1 MPDPRLTE
9 LSQVEEPFL
18 RQLEGLGWRVL
29 HGDKYDP
36 ASTLRESF
44 HEVIIESE
52 LRAALRQINPW
63 LEDDQIDELV
73 RHIQAPSSM
82 QLLKANE
89 EILGLLL
96 EGLPVSENRQ
106 THEVSPTIRYLDFKY
121 RANNRF
127 LAVSQFKV
135 KIPGAEK
142 HIIPDIVLFV
152 NGLPLVVVECK
163 SPAVADPLGEAIEQ
177 LRRYANQRDMVEGN
191 EKLFWFN
198 QFRVATFR
206 QGCRYAS
213 LTGEYDDYVEW
224 KDPYP
229 FKLSEIDIEGGEVVN
244 SQQVLI
250 QGMLNRE
257 TLLDLIHTYTVFG
270 TDSEGN
276 TIKIIPRYQQY
287 RTSCKIIERLKTKTE
302 PKERGGIVW
311 HTQGSG
317 KSLTMMFV
325 ARAVYH
331 DPSLSKFK
339 VVFIT
344 DRRDLQKQLGGT
356 AGSVGYSLK
365 PAASVSDLRKLL
377 RTRTPDLILGMI
389 HKFQDDKWSQSFPEL
404 NDSSDILVMIDEAH
418 RSQYKL
424 LGANLQVAL
433 PNAARIAFSGTPIEK
448 TEQEFG
454 DYIDKYSMRQS
465 LEDGVTVQI
474 VYEGRAHK
482 AEITDREAMNKRFED
497 VFAQFGKQERQL
509 ILGRYTLKAYLE
521 DNETI
526 QDKAIDMFEHYVS
539 HVFPNRFKAQ
549 VVAYTRLAAI
559 RYKEALEIAREQK
572 INEMI
577 AQNAAPEDIEQLRRM
592 KIEVVISASQNDTAT
607 YKPHTDD
614 SKHDKAIESFKLP
627 FDKENDRGVRG
638 DVGIL
643 IVCDMLITGFDAP
656 IEQVM
661 YLDNIIRDHNLLQ
674 AIARVNRVSD
684 KKEHG
689 FVVDYVG
696 IAHHLREA
704 LAAYDER
711 DVNDIL
717 DVVQNH
723 SADLDTLK
731 YQHGLLTEFFSKYG
745 IEDRNDIDA
754 CVDVLADEEIRD
766 DFIALTRAFNKAM
779 DRVLPDPVALKF
791 AGDLKLM
798 SFIRESARN
807 RFRDNKLSIKDASR
821 KIREIVDEYLI
832 SKGVDPKI
840 PPLEIF
846 SPEFAAR
853 IKARKSARANAE
865 EITHAI
871 RQHIT
876 ESYETDPEFYDR
888 LGEKLERVLAEYRD
902 NWERLL
908 KELEDV
914 LESLEKGRE
923 NENNYGFHPKTELP
937 FLALLK
943 REFYGKTNLDEI
955 SETERESLIS
965 TTADII
971 EMLRRETQQQVDF
984 WENYSAQKRV
994 RAYIL
999 NQLLSAFRGNK
1010 EFVKNRN
1017 QVVEKILELANYTR
1031 WNYRVPHD

>member
-18 RQLEGLGWRVL
+18 RQLERLGWRVL

-36 ASTLRESF
+36 ASTERETF
-44 HEVIIESE
+44 HEVIIEGE
-52 LRAALRQINPW
+52 LRAALKQINPW
-63 LEDDQIDELV
+63 LEDDQVDELV
-73 RHIQAPSSM
+73 RRIQAPSST

-89 EILGLLL
+89 EILRILL
-96 EGLPVSENRQ
+96 EGIPVSENRQ
-106 THEVSPTIRYLDFKY
+106 THEVSPTIRYLDFRY
-121 RANNRF
+121 SANNRF
-127 LAVSQFKV
+127 LAISQFKV

-163 SPAVADPLGEAIEQ
+163 SPVVADPLGEAIEQ
-177 LRRYANQRDMVEGN
+177 LKRYANQRGMVEGN

-198 QFRVATFR
+198 QFRVATYR
-206 QGCRYAS
+206 QKCHYAS
-213 LTGEYDDYVEW
+213 LTGEFDDFIEW

-229 FKLSEIDIEGGEVVN
+229 HTITEIDIEGGETVN
-244 SQQVLI
+244 SQQILI
-250 QGMLNRE
+250 QGMLNRDI
-257 TLLDLIHTYTVFG
+257 LLDLVHTYTVFS

-287 RTSCKIIERLKTKTE
+287 RTARKIIERLKTKTD

-325 ARAVYH
+325 ARAIYH

-339 VVFIT
+339 VVFLT
-344 DRRDLQKQLGGT
+344 DRKDLQKQLSGT
-356 AGSVGYSLK
+356 AGAVGYSLK

-377 RTRTPDLILGMI
+377 RTKTPDLILGMI
-389 HKFQDDKWSQSFPEL
+389 HKFQDDKWNQTFPEL
-404 NDSSDILVMIDEAH
+404 NDSNDILVMIDEAH

-424 LGANLQVAL
+424 LGANLQVGL
-433 PNAARIAFSGTPIEK
+433 PNATRIAFSGTPIEK
-448 TEQEFG
+448 TEREFG
-454 DYIDKYSMRQS
+454 DYIDKYTMRQS

-482 AEITDREAMNKRFED
+482 GEITDREAMNKRFED

-521 DNETI
+521 ENDTI
-526 QDKAIDMFEHYVS
+526 RDKAKDMFEHYVS

-559 RYKEALEIAREQK
+559 RYKDALEVAREK
-572 INEMI
+572 KVIELI
-577 AQNAAPEDIEQLRRM
+577 DQNAKAEDIEQLKKMR
-592 KIEVVISASQNDTAT
+592 IEVVISGSNNDTAE
-607 YKPHTDD
+607 YQPHTDD

-627 FDKENDRGVRG
+627 FDKENDHGVKG

-643 IVCDMLITGFDAP
+643 VVCDMLITGFDAP

-674 AIARVNRVSD
+674 AIARVNRVSE

-704 LAAYDER
+704 LAAYDEK

-717 DVVQNH
+717 GVLQNH
-723 SADLDTLK
+723 ATDLDMLK
-731 YQHGLLTEFFSKYG
+731 YQHGLLKNFFTRYG
-745 IEDRNDIDA
+745 VGDLRDIDT
-754 CVDVLADEEIRD
+754 CVDVLGDEEVRD
-766 DFIALTRAFNKAM
+766 DFIALTRSFNKAI
-779 DRVLPDPVALKF
+779 DRVLPDPAALNF
-791 AGDLKLM
+791 TGDLKLM
-798 SFIRESARN
+798 TFIRESARN
-807 RFRDNKLSIKDASR
+807 RYRDEKLSIKDASR

-846 SPEFAAR
+846 SPEFSAR
-853 IKARKSARANAE
+853 IKMRKSARANAE

-876 ESYETDPEFYDR
+876 ESYETDPEFFDR
-888 LGEKLERVLAEYRD
+888 LGEILERVLAEYRD
-902 NWERLL
+902 NWEKLV
-908 KELEDV
+908 KELEGVLDV
-914 LESLEKGRE
+914 LKKGRE
-923 NENNYGFHPKTELP
+923 NENNYGFNPKTELP

-943 REFYGKTNLDEI
+943 RELYGKTDLSEI
-955 SETERESLIS
+955 VDNERDTLIS
-965 TTADII
+965 TTGDII

-984 WENYSAQKRV
+984 WENYTAQKRV

-999 NQLLSAFRGNK
+999 NHLLPAFRGNR

-1017 QVVEKILELANYTR
+1017 QVVEKILELASYTS
-1031 WNYRVPHD
+1031 WN

>member
-1 MPDPRLTE
+1 MPVPPLTE
-9 LSQVEEPFL
+9 LEQVEESFL
-18 RQLEGLGWRVL
+18 RQLERMGWRVL
-29 HGDKYDP
+29 RGDKYDP
-36 ASTLRESF
+36 ASTLRDSF

-52 LRAALRQINPW
+52 LRAALKQINPW
-63 LEDDQIDELV
+63 LEDDQLDELV
-73 RHIQAPSSM
+73 RRVQAPQST

-96 EGLPVSENRQ
+96 EGVPVAENRQ
-106 THEVSPTIRYLDFKY
+106 THEVSPTIRYLDFRY
-121 RANNRF
+121 SANNRF

-135 KIPGAEK
+135 KITGTEK

-163 SPAVADPLGEAIEQ
+163 SPAVVDPIGEAIEQ
-177 LRRYANQRDMVEGN
+177 LKRYTNQRGMVEGN

-198 QFRVATFR
+198 QFRVATSR
-206 QGCRYAS
+206 QVCRYAS
-213 LTGEYDDYVEW
+213 LTGGFDDYVEW

-229 FKLSEIDIEGGEVVN
+229 FRLSEINTEGGDVVN

-250 QGMLNRE
+250 QGMLHRE
-257 TLLDLIHTYTVFG
+257 TLLDLVHTYTVFG

-287 RTSCKIIERLKTKTE
+287 RTSRKIIERLKSKTD

-331 DPSLSKFK
+331 DPSLGKFK

-344 DRRDLQKQLGGT
+344 DRRDLQRQLTGT

-365 PAASVSDLRKLL
+365 PAGSVSDLRKLL
-377 RTRTPDLILGMI
+377 STRTPDLILGMI
-389 HKFQDDKWSQSFPEL
+389 HKFQDDQWSQSFPEL
-404 NDSSDILVMIDEAH
+404 NDSPDILIMIDEAH

-433 PNAARIAFSGTPIEK
+433 PNATRVAFSGTPIEK
-448 TEQEFG
+448 TEREFG
-454 DYIDKYSMRQS
+454 DYIDKYTMRQS
-465 LEDGVTVQI
+465 LDDGVTVQI

-497 VFAQFGKQERQL
+497 VFAQLGKEERQL
-509 ILGRYTLKAYLE
+509 ILGHYTLKAYLE
-521 DNETI
+521 DVETI
-526 QDKAIDMFEHYVS
+526 RDKAADMFEHYVS

-559 RYKEALEIAREQK
+559 RYKEALELAREQK
-572 INEMI
+572 LNEMV
-577 AQNAAPEDIEQLRRM
+577 ASHVKASDIEQLQKLR
-592 KIEVVISASQNDTAT
+592 IEVIISGSNNDEAV

-614 SKHDKAIESFKLP
+614 RQHDKAIESFKLP
-627 FDKENDRGVRG
+627 FDKVNDRGVTG

-643 IVCDMLITGFDAP
+643 VVCDMLITGFDAP

-674 AIARVNRVSD
+674 AIARVNRVSE

-696 IAHHLREA
+696 ITHHLRQA
-704 LAAYDER
+704 LAAYDEK

-717 DVVQNH
+717 DVVHNH
-723 SADLDTLK
+723 AADLDMLK
-731 YQHGLLTEFFSKYG
+731 YQHGLLKEFFSKYG
-745 IEDRNDIDA
+745 VENPNDLDA

-766 DFIALTRAFNKAM
+766 DFIALTRTFNKAI
-779 DRVLPDPVALKF
+779 DRVLPDPQALPF
-791 AGDLKLM
+791 TNDLKRLA
-798 SFIRESARN
+798 FIRESARN
-807 RFRDNKLSIKDASR
+807 RYRDDKLSIRDASR
-821 KIREIVDEYLI
+821 KIREIVDEYLV

-853 IKARKSARANAE
+853 IKSRTSPRANAE
-865 EITHAI
+865 EVTHAI

-876 ESYETDPEFYDR
+876 ENYETDPEFFDR

-902 NWERLL
+902 NWERLA
-908 KELEDV
+908 KELEQV
-914 LESLEKGRE
+914 LGSLKKGRE
-923 NENNYGFHPKTELP
+923 DENSYGFNPKTELP

-943 REFYGKTNLDEI
+943 RELYGKTDLGELTDQ
-955 SETERESLIS
+955 ERETLIS
-965 TTADII
+965 TAADII

-984 WENYSAQKRV
+984 WENFGAQKRV
-994 RAYIL
+994 RAYIANRFL
-999 NQLLSAFRGNK
+999 MTFQKNK
-1010 EFVKNRN
+1010 TFIGRRKE
-1017 QVVEKILELANYTR
+1017 VVETIMAMAYTR
-1031 WNYRVPHD
+1031 PLN

>member
-1 MPDPRLTE
+1 MVDLRLSE

-29 HGDKYDP
+29 RGDKYDP
-36 ASTLRESF
+36 ASTERESF

-52 LRAALRQINPW
+52 LRAALMQINPW
-63 LEDDQIDELV
+63 LEDDQVDELV
-73 RHIQAPSSM
+73 RRIQAPQST

-96 EGLPVSENRQ
+96 EGQSVAENRQ
-106 THEVSPTIRYLDFKY
+106 TREGHPNARYMDFNY
-121 RANNRF
+121 TANNRF

-135 KIPGAEK
+135 KIPGTEK
-142 HIIPDIVLFV
+142 HILPDVVLFV

-163 SPAVADPLGEAIEQ
+163 SPVVADPLGEAIEQ
-177 LRRYANQRDMVEGN
+177 LKRYANQRGMAEGN

-206 QGCRYAS
+206 QQCRYAS
-213 LTGEYDDYVEW
+213 LTGGFDDYIEW

-229 FKLSEIDIEGGEVVN
+229 FKLSEIDTEGGEVVN
-244 SQQVLI
+244 SQQMLI
-250 QGMLNRE
+250 QGMLHRE
-257 TLLDLIHTYTVFG
+257 TLLDIIHSYTVFG
-270 TDSEGN
+270 ADSEGN

-287 RTSCKIIERLKTKTE
+287 RTSRKIIDRLKTRND

-331 DPSLSKFK
+331 DSSLSKFK

-344 DRRDLQKQLGGT
+344 DRRDLQRQLGGT
-356 AGSVGYSLK
+356 AGSVGYSLR
-365 PAASVSDLRKLL
+365 PAASVSDLRRLL
-377 RTRTPDLILGMI
+377 RTKTPDLILGMI
-389 HKFQDDKWSQSFPEL
+389 HKFQDDQWSQTFPEL

-448 TEQEFG
+448 TEREFG
-454 DYIDKYSMRQS
+454 DYIDKYTMRQS

-482 AEITDREAMNKRFED
+482 GEITDREAMNKRFED
-497 VFAQFGKQERQL
+497 VFAQFGKEERQL

-521 DNETI
+521 DTETI
-526 QDKAIDMFEHYVS
+526 RDKAADMFEHYVS

-559 RYKEALEIAREQK
+559 RYKEALELARERR

-577 AQNAAPEDIEQLRRM
+577 AHKAKREEIEQLQKMRV
-592 KIEVVISASQNDTAT
+592 EVIISGSNNDEAV

-614 SKHDKAIESFKLP
+614 DKHNKAIESFKLP
-627 FDKENDRGVRG
+627 FDKVNDRGVKG

-643 IVCDMLITGFDAP
+643 VVCDMLITGFDAP

-661 YLDNIIRDHNLLQ
+661 YLDNIVRDHNLLQ

-696 IAHHLREA
+696 IAHHLRRA
-704 LAAYDER
+704 LAAYDEK
-711 DVNDIL
+711 DVDEIL
-717 DVVQNH
+717 DVFHNH
-723 SADLDTLK
+723 TADLDMLK
-731 YQHGLLTEFFSKYG
+731 YQHSLLTEFFSKYG
-745 IEDRNDIDA
+745 VGDTNDIDA

-766 DFIALTRAFNKAM
+766 DFIALTRAFNRAM
-779 DRVLPDPVALKF
+779 DRVLPNPAALKF
-791 AGDLKLM
+791 AADLKLM
-798 SFIRESARN
+798 AFIRESARN

-821 KIREIVDEYLI
+821 KIRGIVDEYLV

-853 IKARKSARANAE
+853 IKTRKSARANAE

-876 ESYETDPEFYDR
+876 ENYETDPEFYDR

-914 LESLEKGRE
+914 LESLKQGRE
-923 NENNYGFHPKTELP
+923 NENNYGFDIKNELP

-943 REFYGKTNLDEI
+943 RELYSKTKMEELPEA
-955 SETERESLIS
+955 ERESLIS

-1017 QVVEKILELANYTR
+1017 QVVEKILELANYTH
-1031 WNYRVPHD
+1031 WN

>member
-1 MPDPRLTE
+1 MTDNIRLSE
-9 LSQVEEPFL
+9 LEQVEEPFL
-18 RQLEGLGWRVL
+18 RQLERLGWRVL
-29 HGDKYDP
+29 RGDKYDP
-36 ASTLRESF
+36 ASTERESF
-44 HEVIIESE
+44 HEVIIEAE
-52 LRAALRQINPW
+52 LRAALKQINPW

-73 RHIQAPSSM
+73 RRIQAPTSL

-121 RANNRF
+121 SANNRF
-127 LAVSQFKV
+127 LAISQFKV
-135 KIPGAEK
+135 KIPGTEK
-142 HIIPDIVLFV
+142 HILPDIVLFV

-177 LRRYANQRDMVEGN
+177 LRRYANQRGMVEGN
-191 EKLFWFN
+191 EKLFWYN

-206 QGCRYAS
+206 QQCRYAS
-213 LTGEYDDYVEW
+213 LTGKFDDYIEW

-229 FKLSEIDIEGGEVVN
+229 FSLSEIDIEGGEVVN
-244 SQQVLI
+244 SQQVLV

-257 TLLDLIHTYTVFG
+257 TLLDLVHTYTVFG

-287 RTSCKIIERLKTKTE
+287 RTSRKIINRLKTRTD

-331 DPSLSKFK
+331 DMSLSKFK
-339 VVFIT
+339 VIFIT
-344 DRRDLQKQLGGT
+344 DRRDLQKQLGDT

-377 RTRTPDLILGMI
+377 STKTPDLILGMI
-389 HKFQDDKWSQSFPEL
+389 HKFQDDKWTQSFPEL

-433 PNAARIAFSGTPIEK
+433 PNATRIAFSGTPIER
-448 TEQEFG
+448 TEREFG
-454 DYIDKYSMRQS
+454 DYIDKYTMRQS
-465 LEDGVTVQI
+465 LDDGVTVQI

-497 VFAQFGKQERQL
+497 VFAHFGKEERQL

-521 DNETI
+521 ETGTI
-526 QDKAIDMFEHYVS
+526 RDKAADMLGHYVS

-559 RYKEALEIAREQK
+559 HYKEALEIARERK

-577 AQNAAPEDIEQLRRM
+577 AQNAKAADVEQLQKMR
-592 KIEVVISASQNDTAT
+592 IEVVISGSNNDDAV

-627 FDKENDRGVRG
+627 FDKENDRGVKG

-643 IVCDMLITGFDAP
+643 VVCDMLITGFDAP

-696 IAHHLREA
+696 IVHHLREA
-704 LAAYDER
+704 LAAYDEK

-717 DVVQNH
+717 EVVQNH
-723 SADLDTLK
+723 AGDLDMLK
-731 YQHGLLTEFFSKYG
+731 YQHGLLKDFFSKYG
-745 IEDRNDIDA
+745 VENPNDLDA

-766 DFIALTRAFNKAM
+766 DFIALTRAFNKAI
-779 DRVLPDPVALKF
+779 DRVLPDPQALPF
-791 AGDLKLM
+791 TTDLKRM
-798 SFIRESARN
+798 AFIRESARN
-807 RFRDNKLSIKDASR
+807 RYRDEKLSIKDASR
-821 KIREIVDEYLI
+821 KIREIVDEYLV

-853 IKARKSARANAE
+853 IKTRKSGASS
-865 EITHAI
+865 ITSISSACSRYRRITSRKTLKSSAI
-871 RQHIT
+871 R
-876 ESYETDPEFYDR
+876 
-888 LGEKLERVLAEYRD
+888 
-902 NWERLL
+902 
-908 KELEDV
+908 
-914 LESLEKGRE
+914 
-923 NENNYGFHPKTELP
+923 
-937 FLALLK
+937 
-943 REFYGKTNLDEI
+943 
-955 SETERESLIS
+955 
-965 TTADII
+965 
-971 EMLRRETQQQVDF
+971 M
-984 WENYSAQKRV
+984 
-994 RAYIL
+994 
-999 NQLLSAFRGNK
+999 
-1010 EFVKNRN
+1010 
-1017 QVVEKILELANYTR
+1017 
-1031 WNYRVPHD
+1031 

>member
-1 MPDPRLTE
+1 MSESRLSE

-29 HGDKYDP
+29 RGDKYDP
-36 ASTLRESF
+36 ASTERESF
-44 HEVIIESE
+44 HEVIIEGE
-52 LRAALRQINPW
+52 LRAALKQINPW

-73 RHIQAPSSM
+73 RRVQAPTST

-96 EGLPVSENRQ
+96 EGQSVAENRQ
-106 THEVSPTIRYLDFKY
+106 TREGHPNARYLDFSY
-121 RANNRF
+121 GANNRF

-135 KIPGAEK
+135 KIPGTEK

-163 SPAVADPLGEAIEQ
+163 SPVVSDPMGEAIEQ
-177 LRRYANQRDMVEGN
+177 LKRYANQRGMVEGN
-191 EKLFWFN
+191 EKLFWYN

-206 QGCRYAS
+206 QVCRYAS
-213 LTGEYDDYVEW
+213 LTGEFDDYIEW

-229 FKLSEIDIEGGEVVN
+229 FKLSEIDTEGGEVVN
-244 SQQVLI
+244 SQQVLV

-257 TLLDLIHTYTVFG
+257 TLLDLVHTYTVFG

-276 TIKIIPRYQQY
+276 TIKIMPRYQQY
-287 RTSCKIIERLKTKTE
+287 RTARKIIERLNTKSD

-344 DRRDLQKQLGGT
+344 DRTDLQKQLGDT

-365 PAASVSDLRKLL
+365 PAASVSDLRNLL
-377 RTRTPDLILGMI
+377 RTKTPDLILGMI
-389 HKFQDDKWSQSFPEL
+389 HKFQDDKWNQAFPEL

-424 LGANLQVAL
+424 LGANLQVGL
-433 PNAARIAFSGTPIEK
+433 PNATRIAFSGTPIEK
-448 TEQEFG
+448 TEREFG

-474 VYEGRAHK
+474 VYEGRAHI

-497 VFAQFGKQERQL
+497 VFAHFAKQERKL

-521 DNETI
+521 DTETI
-526 QDKAIDMFEHYVS
+526 RDKATDMFDHYVS

-559 RYKEALEIAREQK
+559 RYKEALETAREQK
-572 INEMI
+572 VNEMI
-577 AQNAAPEDIEQLRRM
+577 AQNTKAEDIEQLKKLR
-592 KIEVVISASQNDTAT
+592 IEVIISGSNNDEAV

-614 SKHDKAIESFKLP
+614 SKHDKAIERFKLP
-627 FDKENDRGVRG
+627 FDKENDHGVKG

-643 IVCDMLITGFDAP
+643 VVCDMLITGFDAP

-711 DVNDIL
+711 DINDIL
-717 DVVQNH
+717 EVVQNH
-723 SADLDTLK
+723 AADLDTLK
-731 YQHGLLTEFFSKYG
+731 YQHGLLIEFFSKYG
-745 IEDRNDIDA
+745 VENSNDIDA

-766 DFIALTRAFNKAM
+766 DFIALSRAFNKAM
-779 DRVLPDPVALKF
+779 DRVLPDPAALKF

-798 SFIRESARN
+798 AFIRESARN

-821 KIREIVDEYLI
+821 KIREIVDEYLV

-853 IKARKSARANAE
+853 IKSRRSARANAE

-876 ESYETDPEFYDR
+876 ESYETDPELYDR

-902 NWERLL
+902 NWDRLL
-908 KELEDV
+908 EELED
-914 LESLEKGRE
+914 LLDALKKGRE
-923 NENNYGFHPKTELP
+923 NENNYGFNPKTELP

-943 REFYGKTNLDEI
+943 RELYGKTDLGEI
-955 SETERESLIS
+955 TEAERETLLS

-984 WENYSAQKRV
+984 WENYTAQKRV

-999 NQLLSAFRGNK
+999 NQLLPAFRGNK

-1031 WNYRVPHD
+1031 WN

>member
-1 MPDPRLTE
+1 MPVPPLTE
-9 LSQVEEPFL
+9 LEQVEESFL
-18 RQLEGLGWRVL
+18 RQLERLGWRIL
-29 HGDKYDP
+29 RGDKYDP

-44 HEVIIESE
+44 HEVVIESE
-52 LRAALRQINPW
+52 LRAALKQINPW
-63 LEDDQIDELV
+63 LEEDQIDELV
-73 RHIQAPSSM
+73 RRVQAPQST

-89 EILGLLL
+89 EILSLLL
-96 EGLPVSENRQ
+96 EGVPVSENRQ

-121 RANNRF
+121 SANNRF
-127 LAVSQFKV
+127 LAVSQFKI
-135 KIPGAEK
+135 KITGTEK

-163 SPAVADPLGEAIEQ
+163 SPAVVDPIGEAIEQ
-177 LRRYANQRDMVEGN
+177 LKRYANQRGMVEGN
-191 EKLFWFN
+191 EKLFWYN
-198 QFRVATFR
+198 QFRVATSR
-206 QGCRYAS
+206 QVCRYAS
-213 LTGEYDDYVEW
+213 ITGGFDDYIEW

-229 FKLSEIDIEGGEVVN
+229 FRLSEIDTEGGDVVN

-250 QGMLNRE
+250 QGMLHRE
-257 TLLDLIHTYTVFG
+257 TLLDLVHTYMVFG

-276 TIKIIPRYQQY
+276 TIKIVPRYQQY
-287 RTSCKIIERLKTKTE
+287 RTSRKIIERLKTKTD

-331 DPSLSKFK
+331 DPSLGKFK

-344 DRRDLQKQLGGT
+344 DRRDLQRQLSGT

-365 PAASVSDLRKLL
+365 PAGSVSDLRKLL
-377 RTRTPDLILGMI
+377 STRTPDLILGMI
-389 HKFQDDKWSQSFPEL
+389 HKFQDDQWSQSFPEL
-404 NDSSDILVMIDEAH
+404 NYSPDILVMIDEAH

-433 PNAARIAFSGTPIEK
+433 PNATRVAFSGTPIEK
-448 TEQEFG
+448 TEREFG
-454 DYIDKYSMRQS
+454 DYIDKYTMRQS
-465 LEDGVTVQI
+465 LDDGVTVQI

-497 VFAQFGKQERQL
+497 VFAHFGKEERQL

-521 DNETI
+521 DVETI
-526 QDKAIDMFEHYVS
+526 RDKAADMFEHYVT

-559 RYKEALEIAREQK
+559 RYKEALELAREQK
-572 INEMI
+572 LNEMV
-577 AQNAAPEDIEQLRRM
+577 ARKVKASDIEQLQKLR
-592 KIEVVISASQNDTAT
+592 IEVIISGSNNDEAV

-614 SKHDKAIESFKLP
+614 RQHDKAIESFKLP
-627 FDKENDRGVRG
+627 FDKVNDRGVTG

-643 IVCDMLITGFDAP
+643 VVCDMLITGFDAP

-674 AIARVNRVSD
+674 AIARVNRVSEQ
-684 KKEHG
+684 KEHG

-696 IAHHLREA
+696 LTHHLRQA
-704 LAAYDER
+704 LAAYDEK

-717 DVVQNH
+717 DVVHNH
-723 SADLDTLK
+723 AADLDMLK
-731 YQHGLLTEFFSKYG
+731 YQHGLLKEFFSKYG
-745 IEDRNDIDA
+745 VENPNDLDA
-754 CVDVLADEEIRD
+754 CVDLLADEEIRD
-766 DFIALTRAFNKAM
+766 DFIALTRTFNKAI
-779 DRVLPDPVALKF
+779 DRVLPDPQALPF
-791 AGDLKLM
+791 MNDLKRLA
-798 SFIRESARN
+798 FIRESARN
-807 RFRDNKLSIKDASR
+807 RYRDDKLSIRDASR
-821 KIREIVDEYLI
+821 KIREIVDEYLV

-853 IKARKSARANAE
+853 IKSRASARANAE
-865 EITHAI
+865 EVTHAI

-876 ESYETDPEFYDR
+876 ENYETDPEFFER

-902 NWERLL
+902 NWERLA
-908 KELEDV
+908 KELEQV
-914 LESLEKGRE
+914 LESLKKGRE
-923 NENNYGFHPKTELP
+923 DENSYGFNPKTELP

-943 REFYGKTNLDEI
+943 RELYGKTDLGELTDQ
-955 SETERESLIS
+955 ERETLIS
-965 TTADII
+965 TAADII

-984 WENYSAQKRV
+984 WENFGAQKRV
-994 RAYIL
+994 RAYIANRFL
-999 NQLLSAFRGNK
+999 MTFQKNK
-1010 EFVKNRN
+1010 TFIGRRKE
-1017 QVVEKILELANYTR
+1017 VVETIMAMAYTR
-1031 WNYRVPHD
+1031 PLN

>member
-1 MPDPRLTE
+1 MSDPRLTE
-9 LSQVEEPFL
+9 LQQVEEPFL
-18 RQLEGLGWRVL
+18 RQLEGLGWRIL
-29 HGDKYDP
+29 RGDKYDP
-36 ASTLRESF
+36 ASTERENF
-44 HEVIIESE
+44 HQVIIEGE
-52 LRAALRQINPW
+52 LRIALRQINPW
-63 LEDDQIDELV
+63 LEDDQIDELI
-73 RHIQAPSSM
+73 RRIQAPTST

-96 EGLPVSENRQ
+96 EGQSVSENRQ
-106 THEVSPTIRYLDFKY
+106 TREGHPNARYLDFSY

-135 KIPGAEK
+135 KIPGTEK

-163 SPAVADPLGEAIEQ
+163 SPVITDPLGESIEQ
-177 LRRYANQRDMVEGN
+177 LKRYANQRGMVEGN

-198 QFRVATFR
+198 QFRVATYR
-206 QGCRYAS
+206 QKCHYAS
-213 LTGEYDDYVEW
+213 LTGEFDDFIEW

-229 FKLSEIDIEGGEVVN
+229 HTITEIDTEGGETVN
-244 SQQVLI
+244 SQQILV

-257 TLLDLIHTYTVFG
+257 TLLDLVHTYTVFG
-270 TDSEGN
+270 TDSKGN

-287 RTSCKIIERLKTKTE
+287 RTARKIVERLKIKTD

-331 DPSLSKFK
+331 DSSLSKFK

-344 DRRDLQKQLGGT
+344 DRTDLQKQLGDT

-377 RTRTPDLILGMI
+377 RTKTPDLILGMI
-389 HKFQDDKWSQSFPEL
+389 HKFQDDKWNQSFPEL
-404 NDSSDILVMIDEAH
+404 NDSPDILVMIDEAH

-424 LGANLQVAL
+424 LGANLQVGL
-433 PNAARIAFSGTPIEK
+433 PNATRIAFSGTPIER
-448 TEQEFG
+448 TEREFG
-454 DYIDKYSMRQS
+454 DYIDKYTMRQS

-482 AEITDREAMNKRFED
+482 GEITDREAMNKRFED
-497 VFAQFGKQERQL
+497 VFAQFGRQERQL

-521 DNETI
+521 ENDTI
-526 QDKAIDMFEHYVS
+526 RDKAKDMFEHYFS
-539 HVFPNRFKAQ
+539 NVFPNRFKAQ

-559 RYKEALEIAREQK
+559 RYKNALEVARENK
-572 INEMI
+572 VNELV
-577 AQNAAPEDIEQLRRM
+577 AQNAKVEDIEQLRQMR
-592 KIEVVISASQNDTAT
+592 IEVIISGSNNDTAE

-614 SKHDKAIESFKLP
+614 KKHDNAVESFKLP
-627 FDKENDRGVRG
+627 FDKENDHGVKG

-643 IVCDMLITGFDAP
+643 VVCDMLITGFDAP

-674 AIARVNRVSD
+674 AIARVNRVSA

-711 DVNDIL
+711 DINDIL
-717 DVVQNH
+717 EVVQH
-723 SADLDTLK
+723 HAADLDTLK
-731 YQHGLLTEFFSKYG
+731 YQHGLLKNFFAQYG
-745 IEDRNDIDA
+745 VENSNDIDA

-779 DRVLPDPVALKF
+779 DRVLPDPAALKF

-798 SFIRESARN
+798 AFIRESARN
-807 RFRDNKLSIKDASR
+807 RYRDEKLSIKDASR
-821 KIREIVDEYLI
+821 KIREIVDEYLV

-853 IKARKSARANAE
+853 IKTRKSARANAE

-876 ESYETDPEFYDR
+876 ESYETDPEFFDR

-902 NWERLL
+902 NWEKLL
-908 KELEDV
+908 KELEGV
-914 LESLEKGRE
+914 LDTMKKGRE
-923 NENNYGFHPKTELP
+923 NENNYGFNPKTELP

-943 REFYGKTNLDEI
+943 RELYGKIDLGAI
-955 SETERESLIS
+955 PETERDTLIA
-965 TTADII
+965 TTADVV
-971 EMLRRETQQQVDF
+971 EVLRRETQQQVDF
-984 WENYSAQKRV
+984 WENYPAQKRV

-999 NQLLSAFRGNK
+999 NQILQAFRGNK

-1017 QVVEKILELANYTR
+1017 QVVEKILELASYTR
-1031 WNYRVPHD
+1031 WN

>member
-9 LSQVEEPFL
+9 LEQVEEPFL
-18 RQLEGLGWRVL
+18 RQLERLGWRIL
-29 HGDKYDP
+29 RGDKYDP

-52 LRAALRQINPW
+52 LRTALKQINLW
-63 LEDDQIDELV
+63 LEDDQVDELV
-73 RHIQAPSSM
+73 RRIQAPMST

-96 EGLPVSENRQ
+96 EGQSVSENRQ
-106 THEVSPTIRYLDFKY
+106 TREGHPNARYLDFGY
-121 RANNRF
+121 LANNRF

-135 KIPGAEK
+135 KIPGTEK
-142 HIIPDIVLFV
+142 HIIPDVVLFV
-152 NGLPLVVVECK
+152 NGLPLVAVECK

-177 LRRYANQRDMVEGN
+177 LKRYANQRGMIEGN
-191 EKLFWFN
+191 EKLFWYN
-198 QFRVATFR
+198 QFRVATYR
-206 QGCRYAS
+206 QKCCYAS
-213 LTGEYDDYVEW
+213 LTGRFDDFIEW

-229 FKLSEIDIEGGEVVN
+229 FSLTDIDTEGSETVN
-244 SQQVLI
+244 SQQILV

-257 TLLDLIHTYTVFG
+257 TLLDLVHTYTVFG
-270 TDSEGN
+270 ADSEGN

-287 RTSCKIIERLKTKTE
+287 RTARKIVERLKTKTD

-331 DPSLSKFK
+331 DSSLSKFK
-339 VVFIT
+339 VVFLT
-344 DRRDLQKQLGGT
+344 DRTDLQKQLKDT
-356 AGSVGYSLK
+356 AGSVGYSLR

-389 HKFQDDKWSQSFPEL
+389 HKFQDDKWTQTFPEL
-404 NDSSDILVMIDEAH
+404 NDSHDVLVMIDEAH

-433 PNAARIAFSGTPIEK
+433 PNATRIAFSGTPIEK
-448 TEQEFG
+448 TEQTFG
-454 DYIDKYSMRQS
+454 DYIDKYTMRQS

-482 AEITDREAMNKRFED
+482 AEITNREAMNKRFED
-497 VFAQFGKQERQL
+497 VFAHFGKQERKL

-521 DNETI
+521 DTDTI
-526 QDKAIDMFEHYVS
+526 RDKAADMFEHYVS

-559 RYKEALEIAREQK
+559 RYKEALEIARERK
-572 INEMI
+572 VDEMI
-577 AQNAAPEDIEQLRRM
+577 AQHTKPEDIEQLRKM
-592 KIEVVISASQNDTAT
+592 KIEAVISAAQNDKAEF
-607 YKPHTDD
+607 KPHTD
-614 SKHDKAIESFKLP
+614 SKKHENAIESFKLP
-627 FDKENDRGVRG
+627 FDKENDHGVKG

-643 IVCDMLITGFDAP
+643 VVCDMLITGFDAP

-674 AIARVNRVSD
+674 AIARVNRVSA

-717 DVVQNH
+717 EVVQNH
-723 SADLDTLK
+723 AADLDTLK
-731 YQHGLLTEFFSKYG
+731 YQHGLLKNFFARYG
-745 IEDRNDIDA
+745 VESPNDIDS
-754 CVDVLADEEIRD
+754 CVDILADEEIRD
-766 DFIALTRAFNKAM
+766 DFIALTRSFNKAM
-779 DRVLPDPVALKF
+779 DRVLPDPEALKF

-807 RFRDNKLSIKDASR
+807 RYRDEKLSIKDASR

-853 IKARKSARANAE
+853 IKTRKSARANAE

-876 ESYETDPEFYDR
+876 ENYETDPEFYDR

-914 LESLEKGRE
+914 LESLKKGRA
-923 NENNYGFHPKTELP
+923 NENSYGFNPKTELP

-943 REFYGKTNLDEI
+943 RELYGKLDLNAI
-955 SETERESLIS
+955 PDFERETLIAV
-965 TTADII
+965 TGDII
-971 EMLRRETQQQVDF
+971 EALRNETRQQVDF
-984 WENYSAQKRV
+984 WENYPAQKKV

-999 NQLLSAFRGNK
+999 NQLLPAFRNHR

-1017 QVVEKILELANYTR
+1017 QVVEKILELASYTR
-1031 WNYRVPHD
+1031 WN

>member
-9 LSQVEEPFL
+9 LEQVEESFL
-18 RQLEGLGWRVL
+18 RQLDGLGWRIL
-29 HGDKYDP
+29 RGDKYDP
-36 ASTLRESF
+36 ASTERESF
-44 HEVIIESE
+44 HEVIIQGE
-52 LRAALRQINPW
+52 LRAALKQINPW

-73 RHIQAPSSM
+73 RRIQAPQSI

-96 EGLPVSENRQ
+96 EGVSVSENRQ
-106 THEVSPTIRYLDFKY
+106 TREVSPVIRFLDFKY
-121 RANNRF
+121 SANNRF

-135 KIPGAEK
+135 KIPGTEK

-163 SPAVADPLGEAIEQ
+163 SPAVTDPLGEAIEQ
-177 LRRYANQRDMVEGN
+177 LKRYANQRGMVEGN
-191 EKLFWFN
+191 EKLFWYN

-206 QGCRYAS
+206 QQCRYTS
-213 LTGEYDDYVEW
+213 LTGEYEDYIEW

-229 FKLSEIDIEGGEVVN
+229 FKLSEIDTEGGGVVN

-257 TLLDLIHTYTVFG
+257 TLLDLVHTYTVFG
-270 TDSEGN
+270 TDSKGN

-287 RTSCKIIERLKTKTE
+287 RTARKIIERLKTKSE

-331 DPSLSKFK
+331 DTSLSKFK

-344 DRRDLQKQLGGT
+344 DRKDLQKQLGDT

-389 HKFQDDKWSQSFPEL
+389 HKFQDDKWTQSFTEL

-424 LGANLQVAL
+424 LGANLQVGL
-433 PNAARIAFSGTPIEK
+433 PNATRIAFSGTPIEK
-448 TEQEFG
+448 TEKEFG
-454 DYIDKYSMRQS
+454 GYIDKYSMRQS
-465 LEDGVTVQI
+465 LDDCVTVQI

-497 VFAQFGKQERQL
+497 VFAHFGKQERKL

-521 DNETI
+521 DIETI
-526 QDKAIDMFEHYVS
+526 QDKATDMFDHYVS

-559 RYKEALEIAREQK
+559 RYKEALEVARERK
-572 INEMI
+572 VNEMI
-577 AQNAAPEDIEQLRRM
+577 AQNAKTEDVEQL
-592 KIEVVISASQNDTAT
+592 KKLSVEVIISPSQNDTAV

-614 SKHDKAIESFKLP
+614 KKHEKAIESFKLP
-627 FDKENDRGVRG
+627 FDKENDEGLKG

-643 IVCDMLITGFDAP
+643 VVCDMLITGFDAP

-674 AIARVNRVSD
+674 AIARVNRVSE

-704 LAAYDER
+704 LAAYDEK
-711 DVNDIL
+711 DINDIL
-717 DVVQNH
+717 DVLQNH
-723 SADLDTLK
+723 AGDLDTLK
-731 YQHGLLTEFFSKYG
+731 YQHGLIKNFFARYG
-745 IEDRNDIDA
+745 VADPNDIDA
-754 CVDVLADEEIRD
+754 CVDVLADEEVRD

-798 SFIRESARN
+798 AFIRESARN
-807 RFRDNKLSIKDASR
+807 RYRDDKLSIKDASR
-821 KIREIVDEYLI
+821 KIREIVDEYLV

-853 IKARKSARANAE
+853 IKAPKSARANAE

-902 NWERLL
+902 NWERLA

-914 LESLEKGRE
+914 LDALKKGRE
-923 NENNYGFHPKTELP
+923 NENSYGFDPKTELP

-943 REFYGKTNLDEI
+943 RELYGKSDLDEI
-955 SETERESLIS
+955 SDAERETLIS

-984 WENYSAQKRV
+984 WENYTAQKRV
-994 RAYIL
+994 RAYVANRFL
-999 NQLLSAFRGNK
+999 TTFQKNK
-1010 EFVKNRN
+1010 EFIRKRKEI
-1017 QVVEKILELANYTR
+1017 VETLMAMAYTGPL
-1031 WNYRVPHD
+1031 N

>member
-1 MPDPRLTE
+1 VPDPRLTE
-9 LSQVEEPFL
+9 LEQVEEPFL
-18 RQLEGLGWRVL
+18 RQLEGLGWRIL
-29 HGDKYDP
+29 RGNKYDP
-36 ASTLRESF
+36 ASTERESF

-52 LRAALRQINPW
+52 LRAALKQINPW
-63 LEDDQIDELV
+63 LEDDQIDELI
-73 RHIQAPSSM
+73 RHIQAPSSS

-96 EGLPVSENRQ
+96 EGVPVSENRQ
-106 THEVSPTIRYLDFKY
+106 TREVSPTIRYLDFRY
-121 RANNRF
+121 SANNRF
-127 LAVSQFKV
+127 LAVTQFKV
-135 KIPGAEK
+135 NIPGTEK
-142 HIIPDIVLFV
+142 HILPDIVLFV

-163 SPAVADPLGEAIEQ
+163 SPAIVDPLGESIEQ
-177 LRRYANQRDMVEGN
+177 LKRYANQRGMVEGN

-198 QFRVATFR
+198 QFRVATYR
-206 QGCRYAS
+206 QKCHYAS
-213 LTGEYDDYVEW
+213 LTGEFDDFIEW

-229 FKLSEIDIEGGEVVN
+229 HTITEIDTEGGETVN
-244 SQQVLI
+244 SQQILI
-250 QGMLNRE
+250 QGMLHRE
-257 TLLDLIHTYTVFG
+257 TLLDLVHTYTVFG
-270 TDSEGN
+270 TDSKGN

-287 RTSCKIIERLKTKTE
+287 RTARKIVERLKTKSY

-331 DPSLSKFK
+331 DSSLSKFK

-344 DRRDLQKQLGGT
+344 DRTDLQKQLGDT
-356 AGSVGYSLK
+356 AGSFGYSLK

-377 RTRTPDLILGMI
+377 RTKTPDLILGMI
-389 HKFQDDKWSQSFPEL
+389 HKFQDDKWSQSFTEL

-424 LGANLQVAL
+424 LGANLQVGL
-433 PNAARIAFSGTPIEK
+433 PNATRIAFSGTPIER
-448 TEQEFG
+448 TEREFG
-454 DYIDKYSMRQS
+454 EYIDKYTMRQS

-482 AEITDREAMNKRFED
+482 GEITDREAMNKRFED

-521 DNETI
+521 ENDTI
-526 QDKAIDMFEHYVS
+526 RDKAKDMFEHYVS
-539 HVFPNRFKAQ
+539 QVFPNRFKAQ

-559 RYKEALEIAREQK
+559 RYKDALEVARENK
-572 INEMI
+572 INELV
-577 AQNAAPEDIEQLRRM
+577 AQNAKPEDIEQLKQMR
-592 KIEVVISASQNDTAT
+592 IEVIISGSNNDTAE

-614 SKHDKAIESFKLP
+614 KKHDKAVESFKLP
-627 FDKENDRGVRG
+627 FDKENDHGVKG

-643 IVCDMLITGFDAP
+643 VVCDMLITGFDAP

-674 AIARVNRVSD
+674 AIARVNRVSE

-704 LAAYDER
+704 LAAYDEK

-717 DVVQNH
+717 GVLQNH
-723 SADLDTLK
+723 AADLDTLK
-731 YQHGLLTEFFSKYG
+731 YQHGLLKNFFTRYG
-745 IEDRNDIDA
+745 VVNLKDIDA
-754 CVDVLADEEIRD
+754 CVDVLADEEVRD
-766 DFIALTRAFNKAM
+766 DFIALTRTFNKAI
-779 DRVLPDPVALKF
+779 DRVLPDPAALNF
-791 AGDLKLM
+791 TGDLKLM
-798 SFIRESARN
+798 AFIRESARN
-807 RFRDNKLSIKDASR
+807 RYRDNKLSIKDASR
-821 KIREIVDEYLI
+821 KIREIVDEYLV

-853 IKARKSARANAE
+853 IKTRKSARANAE

-871 RQHIT
+871 RQHII
-876 ESYETDPEFYDR
+876 ESYETDPEFFDR

-914 LESLEKGRE
+914 LDALKKGRE
-923 NENNYGFHPKTELP
+923 NENSYGFNRKTELP

-943 REFYGKTNLDEI
+943 RELYGKTDLSEI
-955 SETERESLIS
+955 TENERETLIS
-965 TTADII
+965 TTGDII

-984 WENYSAQKRV
+984 WENYTAQKRV

-999 NQLLSAFRGNK
+999 NHLLSAFRGNRD
-1010 EFVKNRN
+1010 FIKNRN
-1017 QVVEKILELANYTR
+1017 QVVEKILELASYTR
-1031 WNYRVPHD
+1031 WN

>member
-9 LSQVEEPFL
+9 LEQVEEPFL
-18 RQLEGLGWRVL
+18 RQLERLGWRVL
-29 HGDKYDP
+29 RGDKYDP

-52 LRAALRQINPW
+52 LRAALKQINPW

-73 RHIQAPSSM
+73 RRVQAPSST

-96 EGLPVSENRQ
+96 EGVPVAENRQ
-106 THEVSPTIRYLDFKY
+106 TREVSPTIRYLDFKY
-121 RANNRF
+121 TANNRF

-135 KIPGAEK
+135 KIPGTEK
-142 HIIPDIVLFV
+142 HIIPDVVLFV

-177 LRRYANQRDMVEGN
+177 LMRYANQRGMIEGN
-191 EKLFWFN
+191 EKLFWYN
-198 QFRVATFR
+198 QFRVATCR
-206 QGCRYAS
+206 QKCCYAS
-213 LTGEYDDYVEW
+213 LTGRFDDFVEW

-229 FKLSEIDIEGGEVVN
+229 FSLSDIDTEGSETVN
-244 SQQVLI
+244 SQQILV

-257 TLLDLIHTYTVFG
+257 TLLDLVHTYTVFG
-270 TDSEGN
+270 ADSEGD

-287 RTSCKIIERLKTKTE
+287 RTARKIVERLKTKSD

-317 KSLTMMFV
+317 KSLTMMFA

-339 VVFIT
+339 IVFIT
-344 DRRDLQKQLGGT
+344 DRTDLQTQLGGT
-356 AGSVGYSLK
+356 AETVGYRLK
-365 PAASVSDLRKLL
+365 TAASVSDLRKLL
-377 RTRTPDLILGMI
+377 RTKTPDLILGMI
-389 HKFQDDKWSQSFPEL
+389 HKFQDDKWTQTFPEL
-404 NDSSDILVMIDEAH
+404 NDSPDVLVMIDEAH

-433 PNAARIAFSGTPIEK
+433 PNATRIAFSGTPIEK
-448 TEQEFG
+448 TEQTFG
-454 DYIDKYSMRQS
+454 DYIDKYTMRQS

-482 AEITDREAMNKRFED
+482 AEITDREALNKRFED
-497 VFAQFGKQERQL
+497 VFAQFGKAERQL

-521 DNETI
+521 ETDTI
-526 QDKAIDMFEHYVS
+526 RDKAADMFEHYVS

-559 RYKEALEIAREQK
+559 RYKEALELAREQK
-572 INEMI
+572 VDEMI
-577 AQNAAPEDIEQLRRM
+577 AQHAKPEDIELLRRL
-592 KIEVVISASQNDTAT
+592 KVEVVISAAQNDKAEF
-607 YKPHTDD
+607 KPHTD
-614 SKHDKAIESFKLP
+614 SRKHENAIKSFKLP
-627 FDKENDRGVRG
+627 FDKEDDGIKG

-643 IVCDMLITGFDAP
+643 VVCDMLITGFDAP

-674 AIARVNRVSD
+674 AIARVNRVSA

-711 DVNDIL
+711 DVNEIL
-717 DVVQNH
+717 EVVQH
-723 SADLDTLK
+723 HAADLDTLK
-731 YQHGLLTEFFSKYG
+731 YQHGLLKNFFARYG
-745 IEDRNDIDA
+745 VENPNDIDA

-766 DFIALTRAFNKAM
+766 DFIALTRSFNKAM
-779 DRVLPDPVALKF
+779 DRVLPDPEALKF

-798 SFIRESARN
+798 AFIRESARN
-807 RFRDNKLSIKDASR
+807 RYRDEKLSIKDASR

-853 IKARKSARANAE
+853 IKTRKSARANAE

-876 ESYETDPEFYDR
+876 ENYETDPEFYDR

-914 LESLEKGRE
+914 LDSLKKGRA
-923 NENNYGFHPKTELP
+923 NENSYGFNPKTELP

-943 REFYGKTNLDEI
+943 RELYGKLDLSKI
-955 SETERESLIS
+955 PDSERETLIAV
-965 TTADII
+965 TGDII
-971 EMLRRETQQQVDF
+971 EVLRNETQQQVDF
-984 WENYSAQKRV
+984 WENYPAQKKV

-999 NQLLSAFRGNK
+999 NQLLPAFRNHR

-1017 QVVEKILELANYTR
+1017 QVVEKILELASYTR
-1031 WNYRVPHD
+1031 WN

>member
-9 LSQVEEPFL
+9 LEQVEESFL
-18 RQLEGLGWRVL
+18 RQLDGLGWRVL
-29 HGDKYDP
+29 RGDKYDP
-36 ASTLRESF
+36 SSTLRESF
-44 HEVIIESE
+44 HEIIIESE
-52 LRAALRQINPW
+52 LRAALKQINPW
-63 LEDDQIDELV
+63 LEDDQIDELI
-73 RHIQAPSSM
+73 RRIQAPQSS

-96 EGLPVSENRQ
+96 EGVPVSENRQ
-106 THEVSPTIRYLDFKY
+106 TREVSPTIRYLDFKY

-127 LAVSQFKV
+127 LAVSQLKV
-135 KIPGAEK
+135 KIPGTEK

-152 NGLPLVVVECK
+152 NGLPLVAVECK
-163 SPAVADPLGEAIEQ
+163 SPAVADPMGEAIEQ
-177 LRRYANQRDMVEGN
+177 LKRYANQRGMVEGN
-191 EKLFWFN
+191 EKLFWYN

-213 LTGEYDDYVEW
+213 LTGEFDDYIEW

-229 FKLSEIDIEGGEVVN
+229 FSLSEIDTEGGDVVN

-257 TLLDLIHTYTVFG
+257 TLLDIVHSYTVFG
-270 TDSEGN
+270 TDSKGN

-287 RTSCKIIERLKTKTE
+287 RTARKVIERLKTKSD

-331 DPSLSKFK
+331 DTSLSKFK

-344 DRRDLQKQLGGT
+344 DRRDLQKQLGDT

-365 PAASVSDLRKLL
+365 PATSVSDLRKLL
-377 RTRTPDLILGMI
+377 ATKTSDLILGMI
-389 HKFQDDKWSQSFPEL
+389 HKFQDDQWSQSFPEL
-404 NDSSDILVMIDEAH
+404 NDSPDILVMIDEAH

-433 PNAARIAFSGTPIEK
+433 PKATRIAFSGTPIEK
-448 TEQEFG
+448 TERAFG

-474 VYEGRAHK
+474 VYEGRAHR

-497 VFAQFGKQERQL
+497 VFAHFGKEERQL

-521 DNETI
+521 ETETI
-526 QDKAIDMFEHYVS
+526 RDKAADMFEHYVS

-559 RYKEALEIAREQK
+559 RYKEALESAREQK
-572 INEMI
+572 VNEMI
-577 AQNAAPEDIEQLRRM
+577 AQNAKAADIVQLQKMR
-592 KIEVVISASQNDTAT
+592 IEVIISGSNNDDAV

-614 SKHDKAIESFKLP
+614 NKHNKAIESFKLP
-627 FDKENDRGVRG
+627 FDKVNDREING

-643 IVCDMLITGFDAP
+643 VVCDMLITGFDAP

-674 AIARVNRVSD
+674 AIARVNRVSE

-704 LAAYDER
+704 LAAYDEK

-717 DVVQNH
+717 EVIQNH
-723 SADLDTLK
+723 AGNLDTLK
-731 YQHGLLTEFFSKYG
+731 YQHGLLNDFFSRYG
-745 IEDRNDIDA
+745 VENPNDIDA
-754 CVDVLADEEIRD
+754 CVDVLADEEVRD
-766 DFIALTRAFNKAM
+766 DFIALTRAFNKAI
-779 DRVLPDPVALKF
+779 DRVLPDPEALRF
-791 AGDLKLM
+791 TGDLKRM
-798 SFIRESARN
+798 AFIRESARN
-807 RFRDNKLSIKDASR
+807 RYRDEKLSIKDASR
-821 KIREIVDEYLI
+821 KIREIVDGYLV

-853 IKARKSARANAE
+853 IKSRKSARANAE
-865 EITHAI
+865 EVTHAI
-871 RQHIT
+871 RQHIM

-902 NWERLL
+902 NWERLA
-908 KELEDV
+908 KELEEV
-914 LESLEKGRE
+914 LEALKKGRE
-923 NENNYGFHPKTELP
+923 NENNYGFNPKTELP

-943 REFYGKTNLDEI
+943 RELYGKTDIGEI
-955 SETERESLIS
+955 TEEERETLIS
-965 TTADII
+965 TAADII

-984 WENYSAQKRV
+984 WENYGAQKRV
-994 RAYIL
+994 RAYIANRFL
-999 NQLLSAFRGNK
+999 MTFQKNKAFIGRRK
-1010 EFVKNRN
+1010 E
-1017 QVVEKILELANYTR
+1017 VVETIMAMAYTR
-1031 WNYRVPHD
+1031 PLN

>member
-1 MPDPRLTE
+1 MPIPPLTE
-9 LSQVEEPFL
+9 LEQVEESFL
-18 RQLEGLGWRVL
+18 RQLERLGWRVL
-29 HGDKYDP
+29 RGDKYDP

-44 HEVIIESE
+44 QEVVIESE
-52 LRAALRQINPW
+52 LRAALQQINPW
-63 LEDDQIDELV
+63 LEDDQLDELV
-73 RHIQAPSSM
+73 RRIQAPQST

-96 EGLPVSENRQ
+96 EGVPVTENRQ

-121 RANNRF
+121 SANNRF

-135 KIPGAEK
+135 KITGTEK

-163 SPAVADPLGEAIEQ
+163 SPAVVDPIGEAIEQ
-177 LRRYANQRDMVEGN
+177 LKRYANQRGMVEGN
-191 EKLFWFN
+191 EKIFWFN
-198 QFRVATFR
+198 QFRVATSR
-206 QGCRYAS
+206 QVCRYAS
-213 LTGEYDDYVEW
+213 ITGGFDDYIEW

-229 FKLSEIDIEGGEVVN
+229 FRLSEINTEGGDVVN

-250 QGMLNRE
+250 QGMLHRE
-257 TLLDLIHTYTVFG
+257 TLLDLVHTYTVFG

-287 RTSCKIIERLKTKTE
+287 RTSRKIVERLKSKTD

-344 DRRDLQKQLGGT
+344 DRRDLQRQLMGT
-356 AGSVGYSLK
+356 AGSLGYSLK
-365 PAASVSDLRKLL
+365 PAGSVSDLRKLL
-377 RTRTPDLILGMI
+377 STGTPDLILGMI
-389 HKFQDDKWSQSFPEL
+389 HKFQDDQWSQSFPEL
-404 NDSSDILVMIDEAH
+404 NDSPDILVMIDEAH

-433 PNAARIAFSGTPIEK
+433 PNATRVAFSGTPIEK
-448 TEQEFG
+448 TEREFG
-454 DYIDKYSMRQS
+454 DYIDKYTMRQS
-465 LEDGVTVQI
+465 LDDGVTVQI

-497 VFAQFGKQERQL
+497 VFAHFGKEERQL

-521 DNETI
+521 DVETI
-526 QDKAIDMFEHYVS
+526 RDKAADMFEHYVT

-559 RYKEALEIAREQK
+559 RYKEALELAREQK
-572 INEMI
+572 LNEMV
-577 AQNAAPEDIEQLRRM
+577 ASQVKASDIEQLQKLR
-592 KIEVVISASQNDTAT
+592 IEVIISGSNNDEAV

-614 SKHDKAIESFKLP
+614 HQHDKAIESFKLP
-627 FDKENDRGVRG
+627 FDKVNDRGVTG

-643 IVCDMLITGFDAP
+643 VICDMLITGFDAP

-674 AIARVNRVSD
+674 AIARVNRVSE

-696 IAHHLREA
+696 ITHHLRQA
-704 LAAYDER
+704 LAAYDEK

-717 DVVQNH
+717 DVVHNH
-723 SADLDTLK
+723 AADLDMLK
-731 YQHGLLTEFFSKYG
+731 YQHGLLKEFFSKYG
-745 IEDRNDIDA
+745 VENPNDLDA

-766 DFIALTRAFNKAM
+766 DFIALTRTFNKAI
-779 DRVLPDPVALKF
+779 DRVLPDPQALPF
-791 AGDLKLM
+791 TNDLKRLA
-798 SFIRESARN
+798 FIRESARN
-807 RFRDNKLSIKDASR
+807 RYRDDKLSIKDASR
-821 KIREIVDEYLI
+821 KIREIVDEYLV

-853 IKARKSARANAE
+853 IKSRASARANAE
-865 EITHAI
+865 EVTHAI

-876 ESYETDPEFYDR
+876 ENYETDPEFLDR

-902 NWERLL
+902 NWERLA
-908 KELEDV
+908 KELDQV
-914 LESLEKGRE
+914 LESLKKGRE
-923 NENNYGFHPKTELP
+923 DENSYGFNPKTELP

-943 REFYGKTNLDEI
+943 RELYGKTDLGELTDQ
-955 SETERESLIS
+955 ERETLIS
-965 TTADII
+965 TAADII

-984 WENYSAQKRV
+984 WENFGAQKRV
-994 RAYIL
+994 RAYIANRFL
-999 NQLLSAFRGNK
+999 MTFQKNK
-1010 EFVKNRN
+1010 TFIGRRKE
-1017 QVVEKILELANYTR
+1017 VVETIMAMAYTR
-1031 WNYRVPHD
+1031 PLS